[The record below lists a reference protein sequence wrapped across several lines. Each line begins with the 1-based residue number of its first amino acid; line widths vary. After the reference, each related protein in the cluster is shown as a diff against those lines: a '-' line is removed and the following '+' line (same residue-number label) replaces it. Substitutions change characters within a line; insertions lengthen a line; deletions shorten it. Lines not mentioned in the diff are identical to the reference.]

1 MIYSHYSEPGSR
13 TGTRAPLEN
22 TAITAKAATSL
33 RQPTRQWEFLPNLPS
48 AELVRAHVGGYRGT
62 STRRLTGAH
71 SWAQLGYD
79 ASAGVRHCLGS
90 SPFALRAH
98 RQYRELAI

>member
-48 AELVRAHVGGYRGT
+48 AELVRAHVGGYAVQGVSFAFGERRGPEDPAGGAFVGFVLNAE
-62 STRRLTGAH
+62 RR
-71 SWAQLGYD
+71 SQ
-79 ASAGVRHCLGS
+79 
-90 SPFALRAH
+90 
-98 RQYRELAI
+98 